1 MRQSR
6 HADDDELVGV
16 ITEKLAT
23 LIRELEDADWSADD
37 VVFAIEGVLNKNW
50 LEKAR
55 ALGTA
60 RETVPAILFPTETRD
75 RPPWITMKT
84 PCCRGSR

>member
-16 ITEKLAT
+16 ITEKLAA
-23 LIRELEDADWSADD
+23 LIRELEDADWSTDD
-37 VVFAIEGVLNKNW
+37 VVFAIEDVLNKNW
-50 LEKAR
+50 LEKVR

-60 RETVPAILFPTETRD
+60 RETVPDDFVSDGNE
-75 RPPWITMKT
+75 
-84 PCCRGSR
+84 G